1 MEKQPMRANDQW
13 LEQLGRPG
21 PEQDDALADLYG
33 ILMRGLG
40 HALAR
45 YPKVARADLHEFA
58 YDALLKILASRRSFR
73 RECRF
78 TTWAL
83 KIAVHTAFAE
93 LRRRKWIDVPR
104 TEEAARAGMPGLPA
118 AAAEQE
124 ASVGELVG
132 AAVA

>member
-1 MEKQPMRANDQW
+1 MEKQLIRANEQW

-33 ILMRGLG
+33 ILLRGLG
-40 HALAR
+40 YALTN
-45 YPKVARADLHEFA
+45 YPRVVRADLHEFA
-58 YDALLKILASRRSFR
+58 YDALLKILASLHSFR

-93 LRRRKWIDVPR
+93 LRRRKWIELPR
-104 TEEAARAGMPGLPA
+104 KEKAVRAGTPGVPS
-118 AAAEQE
+118 AAAEHE
-124 ASVGELVG
+124 AAPDELLGVI
-132 AAVA
+132 AA